1 MKKLI
6 SILLVL
12 TCLLGLFVTASA
24 EDFSAGYDGSEVT
37 ITFYHTMGN
46 NLTPVLDQYIAEF
59 NTLYPN
65 IHVEYTSVGGYDDV
79 RDQVSTEITV
89 GAQPNIAYCYP
100 DHVAMY
106 NLAMAVQT
114 LDELIGMYEMSVGRG
129 ANFLLNIGPDALG
142 RIPAPAEAILRELA
156 LP

>member
-12 TCLLGLFVTASA
+12 TCLFGLFTTASA
-24 EDFSAGYDGSEVT
+24 ADFSAGYDGSEVT
-37 ITFYHTMGN
+37 ITFYHTMGS
-46 NLTPVLDQYIAEF
+46 NLTAVLDQYIAEF

-65 IHVEYTSVGGYDDV
+65 IHVEYTSIGGYDDV

-100 DHVAMY
+100 DHVALY

-114 LDELIGMYEMSVGRG
+114 LDDLIASETVVRLVGATADFILSDENGGRTSEKPTFKC
-129 ANFLLNIGPDALG
+129 ANETF
-142 RIPAPAEAILRELA
+142 
-156 LP
+156 